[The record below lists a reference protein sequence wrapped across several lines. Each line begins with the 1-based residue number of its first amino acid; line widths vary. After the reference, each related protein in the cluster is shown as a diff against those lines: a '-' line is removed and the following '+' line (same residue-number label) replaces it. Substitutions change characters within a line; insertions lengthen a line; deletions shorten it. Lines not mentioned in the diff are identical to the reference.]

1 MSRVRIT
8 DRFTNRKN
16 KHAGVIRMI
25 FFEIDVILD
34 TLIKWIE
41 RTNDSLFFITYLPQI
56 LLKQYFKVLLLF
68 YMEIL
73 KSSNERYELKR

>member
-1 MSRVRIT
+1 M
-8 DRFTNRKN
+8 
-16 KHAGVIRMI
+16 
-25 FFEIDVILD
+25 ILD

-41 RTNDSLFFITYLPQI
+41 RTNDSLFFITYSPQI